1 MDIFSNEENKLKET
15 NTQKDYD
22 EKEGFW
28 LGDYF
33 VTNEELNELGN
44 MVCGFAQRIHT
55 DYNKKKNG

>member
-33 VTNEELNELGN
+33 VTN
-44 MVCGFAQRIHT
+44 
-55 DYNKKKNG
+55 